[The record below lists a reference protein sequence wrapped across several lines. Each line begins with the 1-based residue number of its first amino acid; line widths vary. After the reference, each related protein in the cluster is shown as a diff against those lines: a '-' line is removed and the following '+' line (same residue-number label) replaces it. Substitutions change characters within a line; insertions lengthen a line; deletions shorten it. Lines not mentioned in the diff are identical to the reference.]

1 MIDDLNPLQAS
12 TQMPLVLGVLKRVK
26 GEWLT
31 QETYM
36 TGEA

>member
-12 TQMPLVLGVLKRVK
+12 TQMPLVLKRVK